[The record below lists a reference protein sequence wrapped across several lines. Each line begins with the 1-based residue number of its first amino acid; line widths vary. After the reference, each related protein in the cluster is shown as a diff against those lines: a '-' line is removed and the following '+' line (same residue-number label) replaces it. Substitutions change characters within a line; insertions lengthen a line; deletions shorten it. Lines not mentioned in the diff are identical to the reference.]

1 LPPFVLLRLYVV
13 IYRPASSELD
23 HFIRRRFLL
32 MKNMSLKV
40 KVIGVGVI
48 LPTLLLAVLF
58 GAYVIQTKNKTVNTF
73 VEKSR
78 AITLTVESTRQGMEE
93 LYEKGVFDTEML
105 RRFASEGEI
114 DKLIMSV
121 PVVSAWHAAMRKAEE
136 GNYEFRVPKF
146 EPRKASN
153 APDPVEAKAIKT
165 MKSEGLSE
173 YYVIDEEL
181 NAVRYFRP
189 VVLSETCMV
198 CHGDPQTSDELW
210 GNNEGLDPTGAKME
224 NWRAGE
230 IHGAFEVIQ
239 SLDEADAELAAI
251 LWKSSG
257 AVGAGLLV
265 CGALIAGFMLRRVS
279 RPLEEN
285 VSMIEALER
294 GDLGKR
300 IQYQSN
306 DEMGRLAAAMNAFA
320 DNLQFEILTAFEKLA
335 EGNFTFEAKGLI
347 REPLAKANRALNE
360 SMGRVRQAGEQIAS
374 GSEQVSDTSQS
385 LSQAATEQASSLEE
399 INSSMNEMASR
410 TKQNADNAIQ
420 ANTLAADA
428 CKAAE
433 HGNAQMQEMVGAM
446 DEINESAQ
454 NISRIIKVIDEIAF
468 QTNLLALNAAVEAAR
483 AGQHGKGFAVVAEEV
498 RNLAAR
504 SAKAANETTAMIES
518 AIQKAKNGT
527 QIAEGT
533 AEALAGI
540 VSGIT
545 KVSDLVEEIAAASDE
560 QTKGISQISIG
571 LDQIDEVT
579 QQNTSNAVQT
589 AATSEELASQ
599 SHELREMLARFV
611 LYDSHATLQR
621 QGGSVAKPQRQSSPG
636 THYSQKQLEQ
646 KKQDSSW
653 GTSAGKSSSRGD
665 FIALDDDEFGRF

>member
-1 LPPFVLLRLYVV
+1 
-13 IYRPASSELD
+13 
-23 HFIRRRFLL
+23 
-32 MKNMSLKV
+32 MKKMSLKV
-40 KVIGVGVI
+40 KVIFVGVL
-48 LPTLLLAVLF
+48 LPSLLLGVLF
-58 GAYVIQTKNKTVNTF
+58 GAYIIQTKNKTVNAF

-93 LYEKGVFDTEML
+93 LYQKGVFDTEML
-105 RRFASEGEI
+105 RDFADKGEI
-114 DKLIMSV
+114 DKLVMSV

-146 EPRKASN
+146 EPRN
-153 APDPVEAKAIKT
+153 PDNTPDSVEAKAIKA
-165 MKSEGLSE
+165 MKSEGLDE
-173 YYVIDEEL
+173 YYVIDEDL

-189 VVLSETCMV
+189 VVLSETCMT
-198 CHGDPQTSDELW
+198 CHGDPRTSVELW
-210 GNNEGLDPTGAKME
+210 GNNKGLDPTGGKME

-251 LWKSSG
+251 LWKSSS
-257 AVGAGLLV
+257 AVVGGLFV
-265 CGALIAGFMLRRVS
+265 CGILIAGFMIKRVS
-279 RPLEEN
+279 KPLEQN
-285 VSMIEALER
+285 VSMIEALEH

-306 DEMGRLAAAMNAFA
+306 DEMGRLASAMNAFA
-320 DNLQFEILTAFEKLA
+320 DNLQFEVLTAFEKLA

-347 REPLAKANRALNE
+347 RDPLAKANRALNE
-360 SMGRVRQAGEQIAS
+360 SMGQVRLAGEQIAS
-374 GSEQVSDTSQS
+374 GSDQVSDTSQS

-420 ANTLAADA
+420 ANTLSADA

-433 HGNAQMQEMVGAM
+433 HGNTQMQDMVGAM
-446 DEINESAQ
+446 AEINESAQ

-504 SAKAANETTAMIES
+504 SAKAASETTDMIES
-518 AIQKAKNGT
+518 AIQKAENGT

-533 AEALAGI
+533 AEALDGI
-540 VSGIT
+540 VKGIT

-579 QQNTSNAVQT
+579 QQNTSNAVQC

-599 SHELREMLARFV
+599 SHELREMLSRFV
-611 LYDSHATLQR
+611 LHRNYVASKPKTTPAPKR
-621 QGGSVAKPQRQSSPG
+621 SESKSSAQGQKKLNPRAQSS
-636 THYSQKQLEQ
+636 
-646 KKQDSSW
+646 QDSW
-653 GTSAGKSSSRGD
+653 GSSDGKSSSGND
-665 FIALDDDEFGRF
+665 FIALDDNDFGRF

>member
-1 LPPFVLLRLYVV
+1 
-13 IYRPASSELD
+13 
-23 HFIRRRFLL
+23 

-40 KVIGVGVI
+40 KVIGVGVL
-48 LPTLLLAVLF
+48 LPTLLLGILF
-58 GAYVIQTKNKTVNTF
+58 GAYIIQTKNKTVNTF

-105 RRFASEGEI
+105 REFADQGKL

-146 EPRKASN
+146 EPRNPGNS
-153 APDPVEAKAIKT
+153 PDPVEARAIKA
-165 MKSEGLSE
+165 MKSEGLDE
-173 YYVIDEEL
+173 YYVIDEEI

-198 CHGDPQTSDELW
+198 CHGDPQTSMELW
-210 GNNEGLDPTGAKME
+210 GNSKGLDPTGAKME

-257 AVGAGLLV
+257 AVGAGLIV
-265 CGALIAGFMLRRVS
+265 CGLLIAGFMLKRVS

-300 IQYQSN
+300 IHYQSS
-306 DEMGRLAAAMNAFA
+306 DEMGRLATAMNAFA

-335 EGNFTFEAKGLI
+335 EGDFTFEAKGLI

-360 SMGRVRQAGEQIAS
+360 SMGQVRLAGEQIAS
-374 GSEQVSDTSQS
+374 GSDQVSDTSQS

-420 ANTLAADA
+420 ANTLSADA

-433 HGNAQMQEMVGAM
+433 HGNTQMQDMVGAM
-446 DEINESAQ
+446 AEINESAQ

-518 AIQKAKNGT
+518 AIQKAENGT

-533 AEALAGI
+533 AEALDGI

-579 QQNTSNAVQT
+579 QQNTSNAVEC
-589 AATSEELASQ
+589 AATAEELASQ
-599 SHELREMLARFV
+599 SHELRDMLSRFV
-611 LYDSHATLQR
+611 LHNRYAAAPPQAASTPKR
-621 QGGSVAKPQRQSSPG
+621 PEAKAPA
-636 THYSQKQLEQ
+636 QKQ
-646 KKQDSSW
+646 KKLKHSAQNAQDSW
-653 GTSAGKSSSRGD
+653 GHSEGNASTGGD

>member
-1 LPPFVLLRLYVV
+1 
-13 IYRPASSELD
+13 
-23 HFIRRRFLL
+23 

-40 KVIGVGVI
+40 KVIAVGVL
-48 LPTLLLAVLF
+48 LPTLLLGVLF
-58 GAYVIQTKNKTVNTF
+58 GAYIMQTKNKTVNTF

-93 LYEKGVFDTEML
+93 FYEKGVFDTEML
-105 RRFASEGEI
+105 REFASKGEI

-146 EPRKASN
+146 EPRN
-153 APDPVEAKAIKT
+153 PDNSPDSVEAKAIKA
-165 MKSEGLSE
+165 MKSQGLNE
-173 YYVIDEEL
+173 YYVIDDEI

-198 CHGDPQTSDELW
+198 CHGDPRTSAELW
-210 GNNEGLDPTGAKME
+210 GNSKGLDPTGARME

-239 SLDEADAELAAI
+239 SLDQADAELAAI

-257 AVGAGLLV
+257 AVIAGLIV
-265 CGALIAGFMLRRVS
+265 CGFLIAGFMLKRVS

-306 DEMGRLAAAMNAFA
+306 DEMGRLAASMNAFA

-347 REPLAKANRALNE
+347 REPLAKANHALNE
-360 SMGRVRQAGEQIAS
+360 SMGRVRLASAQIAS
-374 GSEQVSDTSQS
+374 GSDQVSDTSQS

-420 ANTLAADA
+420 ANTLSGDA

-446 DEINESAQ
+446 AEINESAQ

-533 AEALAGI
+533 AEALDGI
-540 VSGIT
+540 VGGIT

-579 QQNTSNAVQT
+579 QQNTSNAVQC

-599 SHELREMLARFV
+599 SHELRDMLSRFV
-611 LYDSHATLQR
+611 LHSRYVASQPQTSSAPKQPESKSSR
-621 QGGSVAKPQRQSSPG
+621 Q
-636 THYSQKQLEQ
+636 EQ
-646 KKQDSSW
+646 KKLQQSAHSSQDSW
-653 GTSAGKSSSRGD
+653 GSSSSSADD